1 MQWGTKHLLLGQSI
15 FQCVRNVI
23 QMYTERAWESP
34 GRWYC
39 PPRLTLPPSES
50 CLLKT
55 PLAPSECCGEVA
67 CSACDSA
74 TSNMPPVLHLIS
86 EPLFPVTF
94 PFARSVRLIS
104 SFFTF
109 FFLILYL
116 LNKVLLSPMA
126 LMVSLPLFMLLCALF
141 LLGTS
146 HPHRLYFSY
155 YVVQNANCVWFLCV
169 FLVFLGK
176 TQL

>member
-1 MQWGTKHLLLGQSI
+1 
-15 FQCVRNVI
+15 
-23 QMYTERAWESP
+23 MYTERAWESP

-109 FFLILYL
+109 FVLRLFLLDKFL
-116 LNKVLLSPMA
+116 LCPMA

-146 HPHRLYFSY
+146 HSNRLYFSY
-155 YVVQNANCVWFLCV
+155 YVVSNANSVRAGMFLCV

-176 TQL
+176 VQL